1 MLNGI
6 SSLTDII
13 HTFHVNSK
21 NISQIFVARAQ
32 GRLLGRPAVG
42 RLEGISVGGKT
53 CVFPPVFPPVF
64 QVVLPSLTLRDMVML
79 DLSGVRHQVGSR
91 GVLHMG
97 LGSVCQVWATEW
109 SHPRLL
115 LHI

>member
-1 MLNGI
+1 MSHLQVLV
-6 SSLTDII
+6 SSLPVS
-13 HTFHVNSK
+13 F
-21 NISQIFVARAQ
+21 
-32 GRLLGRPAVG
+32 LLVI
-42 RLEGISVGGKT
+42 LL
-53 CVFPPVFPPVF
+53 VFPPVFPTVFPPVF
-64 QVVLPSLTLRDMVML
+64 QVVLPSLTLRDTVVL
-79 DLSGVRHQVGSR
+79 GLSGVRHQAGSR